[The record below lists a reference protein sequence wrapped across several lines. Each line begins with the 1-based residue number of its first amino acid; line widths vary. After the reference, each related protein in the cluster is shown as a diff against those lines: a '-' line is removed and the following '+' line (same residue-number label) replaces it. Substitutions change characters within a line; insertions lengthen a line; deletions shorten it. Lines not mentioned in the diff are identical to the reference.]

1 MTVAV
6 DPNFKSSLPPRK
18 RARTQEEKE
27 QRRVER
33 ILRNRRAAHAS
44 REKKRKHVEYLE
56 SYVLLLESNLA
67 TLSDNYASVANL
79 VSQDKIDGL
88 NLPALQDLTS
98 LKNQI
103 HANMSLVTP
112 ASKPSKMGSVLFG
125 DDDRDCDD
133 MDHHGDF
140 SVEDTPDIQVKKEE
154 TDGPAEAAPEDSK
167 SSLLKVEESPLNL
180 LTASP
185 AGYFNYLLP
194 VSINSPV
201 NSPIDLQ
208 LKMSESVDLAESYS
222 GSTTSGSMP
231 STPDMSMQHNEVSMM
246 DSATSAFDTMAQNP
260 AAILSPRLVMAW
272 VASKNPW
279 LFSACRTI
287 SSYRWLLQQI
297 MERRILNNPWW
308 PGGRFL
314 LFNMRENFFRSVAV

>member
-67 TLSDNYASVANL
+67 TLSDNYLAVSNL
-79 VSQDKIDGL
+79 LSQDKIDSL
-88 NLPALQDLTS
+88 NLPTLQDLTS

-103 HANMSLVTP
+103 HTNMSLVAP
-112 ASKPSKMGSVLFG
+112 ISKSSKMGSVLFG
-125 DDDRDCDD
+125 DEDIDGDD
-133 MDHHGDF
+133 MDNHGDF
-140 SVEDTPDIQVKKEE
+140 TVEDTPEIQVKKEE
-154 TDGPAEAAPEDSK
+154 SEGLAEPAAEAPK
-167 SSLLKVEESPLNL
+167 TTIKVEEPQLNL
-180 LTASP
+180 LSASP
-185 AGYFNYLLP
+185 SGYFNYLLP
-194 VSINSPV
+194 VSMDSPM

-222 GSTTSGSMP
+222 GSTTSGSVP
-231 STPDMSMQHNEVSMM
+231 STPDMSMQHNDVPMM
-246 DSATSAFDTMAQNP
+246 DSATSAFDIMAQNP
-260 AAILSPRLVMAW
+260 AAPVDPVVHGSSLNTG
-272 VASKNPW
+272 SKMDE
-279 LFSACRTI
+279 LDLLGDKDI
-287 SSYRWLLQQI
+287 SFGVKFEADPTALDIDQ
-297 MERRILNNPWW
+297 
-308 PGGRFL
+308 FL
-314 LFNMRENFFRSVAV
+314 YL

>member
-112 ASKPSKMGSVLFG
+112 GSKPSKMGSVLFG

-154 TDGPAEAAPEDSK
+154 TDGPAEVAPEDSK

-260 AAILSPRLVMAW
+260 AAILSPRLIMA
-272 VASKNPW
+272 
-279 LFSACRTI
+279 
-287 SSYRWLLQQI
+287 
-297 MERRILNNPWW
+297 
-308 PGGRFL
+308 
-314 LFNMRENFFRSVAV
+314 

>member
-56 SYVLLLESNLA
+56 SYVFLLESNLA
-67 TLSDNYASVANL
+67 TLSDNYAAVTNL
-79 VSQDKIDGL
+79 LSQDKIDSL

-103 HANMSLVTP
+103 HANMSLVT
-112 ASKPSKMGSVLFG
+112 STKPSTMGSVLFDDDNDG
-125 DDDRDCDD
+125 DD
-133 MDHHGDF
+133 MAPHGDF
-140 SVEDTPDIQVKKEE
+140 TSENSPDIQVKKEE
-154 TDGPAEAAPEDSK
+154 SDDVQESVSEGSK
-167 SSLLKVEESPLNL
+167 TSIKVEESPLNL
-180 LTASP
+180 LAASP
-185 AGYFNYLLP
+185 AGYFNYRLP
-194 VSINSPV
+194 VSINSPM

-246 DSATSAFDTMAQNP
+246 DSATSAFDFMAQNP
-260 AAILSPRLVMAW
+260 AAILSPRLI
-272 VASKNPW
+272 VA
-279 LFSACRTI
+279 
-287 SSYRWLLQQI
+287 
-297 MERRILNNPWW
+297 
-308 PGGRFL
+308 
-314 LFNMRENFFRSVAV
+314 

>member
-56 SYVLLLESNLA
+56 SYVLSLESNLA

-103 HANMSLVTP
+103 HANMSSVTP
-112 ASKPSKMGSVLFG
+112 ASKPSKMGSVSFG

-140 SVEDTPDIQVKKEE
+140 SVEDTPDIQ
-154 TDGPAEAAPEDSK
+154 DSK
-167 SSLLKVEESPLNL
+167 SSLLKVEESPSNL

-185 AGYFNYLLP
+185 AGYFNYL
-194 VSINSPV
+194 SP
-201 NSPIDLQ
+201 

-260 AAILSPRLVMAW
+260 AAILSPRLVMA
-272 VASKNPW
+272 
-279 LFSACRTI
+279 
-287 SSYRWLLQQI
+287 
-297 MERRILNNPWW
+297 
-308 PGGRFL
+308 
-314 LFNMRENFFRSVAV
+314 